1 MPNKTV
7 RLLIRN
13 APCKI
18 YKIRNRPYFLLLY
31 GSKLFVQKNSTI
43 KFTNMSESENRKV
56 HPSWLGFHRDGLI
69 AVLILDCLWMFIE
82 GGAVISIVGIPAI
95 PLIVFAI
102 FGLSSYIVFS
112 KQRIL
117 GDRPT
122 PAMVKAVLLGVIAAV
137 PFPVFYT
144 ILFVGFGVLHK
155 LLPQAH
161 RAAEKLPVFEHEN
174 LGKFA
179 SDFKE
184 IEELLKQAVQKVD
197 SSQISSKVSQNIDFL
212 IQKGMM
218 PQDLTE
224 SLDEIR
230 KIRNRLIHEDL
241 DIPKSIHLELLK
253 KCKEDVAAVFKQ

>member
-1 MPNKTV
+1 MSQSN
-7 RLLIRN
+7 N
-13 APCKI
+13 GKI
-18 YKIRNRPYFLLLY
+18 P
-31 GSKLFVQKNSTI
+31 
-43 KFTNMSESENRKV
+43 
-56 HPSWLGFHRDGLI
+56 PSWLGFHRDGLI
-69 AVLILDCLWMFIE
+69 AVLLLDCLWMLIE
-82 GGAVISIVGIPAI
+82 GGAVISIIGISVI

-122 PAMVKAVLLGVIAAV
+122 PAMVKAVFLGIIAAV

-161 RAAEKLPVFEHEN
+161 RVAEKLPVFEHEN
-174 LGKFA
+174 LGRFA

-184 IEELLKQAVQKVD
+184 IEEYLKQAVQKVD
-197 SSQISSKVSQNIDFL
+197 RAQVSSNVSENINFL
-212 IQKGMM
+212 KQKEMM
-218 PQDLTE
+218 PEDLFN

-241 DIPKSIHLELLK
+241 NIPNTLHLDLLK
-253 KCKEDVAAVFKQ
+253 KCKEEVMTVFKP